1 MDVKIKNFDDLL
13 LYSDLMTLVEVSDK
27 YYKKIDNLETY
38 LDGEVLK
45 PLQETLNA
53 IGEFEH
59 K

>member
-38 LDGEVLK
+38 LDGEILK
-45 PLQETLNA
+45 PLQESLNA

>member
-13 LYSDLMTLVEVSDK
+13 LYSDLMALVDIADK